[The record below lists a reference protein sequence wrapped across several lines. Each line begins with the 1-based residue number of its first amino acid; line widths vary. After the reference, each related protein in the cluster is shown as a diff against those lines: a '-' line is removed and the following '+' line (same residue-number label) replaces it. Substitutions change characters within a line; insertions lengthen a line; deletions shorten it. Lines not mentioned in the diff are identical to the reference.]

1 MSGPREGFA
10 TAVVAIGKGEA
21 PVAGEVGE
29 QLDLLEIEEAET
41 PLPMPPAKVAT
52 GKGRPPGARNRRTEE
67 WVRYLLSRYRSP
79 LVGLLEIYS
88 RSAQELAEQLH
99 VERGEAARMQLQA
112 MIAALP
118 YLHQRLPL
126 AVDVKSDSR
135 GLLVVGEIGAG
146 TVVGGLTLPLAEG
159 EENQEVRESAR
170 EKSDVGASDEW
181 TNPLMLDR
189 K

>member
-1 MSGPREGFA
+1 MTAGRNEGLA
-10 TAVVAIGKGEA
+10 TAVAAIGKGD
-21 PVAGEVGE
+21 PPGDGE
-29 QLDLLEIEEAET
+29 QLDLLDEIEEAAT
-41 PLPMPPAKVAT
+41 ALPIPPAKIAT

-88 RSAQELAEQLH
+88 RPPQELAKQVG
-99 VERGEAARMQLQA
+99 VETGEAARMQLQA

-126 AVDVKSDSR
+126 AVDVTSDSR

-146 TVVGGLTLPLAEG
+146 TIIGGLTLPLADNEQ
-159 EENQEVRESAR
+159 NQEVSGSAA
-170 EKSDVGASDEW
+170 EQSDGGQSDGW
-181 TNPLMLDR
+181 TNPLISNDE
-189 K
+189 